1 MFVFLSKFLPPFF
14 YPLGLVVLFVLG
26 ALLFR
31 RKPRLQRLLL
41 ALALA
46 VLLISSNRMVAAGLV
61 RMLES
66 QVPPAAEL
74 ANLPETP
81 RQEPLAPVIVLL
93 GGGTES
99 FSAPRGMVE
108 VNGAGDRVLYALK
121 LYQLGAAPKILV
133 TGGNLDWS
141 AESRSPAQDMADLL
155 IFLGMPEQDIWLEGE
170 SRNTYENALYS
181 QEILQAKGIR
191 RIILVTSAQH
201 MPRSQGLFSA
211 QGLEVLPAPADFN
224 LTDSA
229 WQEILHPQ
237 GIDFVFNLLPS
248 TSSLQT
254 TTTALKEYL
263 GMLVYRLRG
272 WMD

>member
-14 YPLGLVVLFVLG
+14 YPLGLAVIFILCAIFLKH
-26 ALLFR
+26 
-31 RKPRLQRLLL
+31 KPRLQRIVLIL
-41 ALALA
+41 ALV
-46 VLLISSNRMVAAGLV
+46 VLLISSNRLVAAGLV
-61 RMLES
+61 RLLES

-74 ANLPETP
+74 ASLPAAP
-81 RQEPLAPVIVLL
+81 LREPLAPVIVLL

-108 VNGAGDRVLYALK
+108 VNGAGDRVLHALR
-121 LYQLGAAPKILV
+121 LYRLGVAPKILV

-155 IFLGMPEQDIWLEGE
+155 TFLGVPEQDIWLEGE

-181 QEILQAKGIR
+181 QEILQAKGIQ

-201 MPRSQGLFSA
+201 MPRSLGLFAA

-229 WQEILHPQ
+229 WQQVLHPR
-237 GIDFVFNLLPS
+237 GVDFVFNLLPS
-248 TSSLQT
+248 ASSLET
-254 TTTALKEYL
+254 TTNALKEYL